1 MIIITIEMKKEIKC
15 SNGSNNNDGNN
26 NINNKTGM

>member
-15 SNGSNNNDGNN
+15 SDGSNNGGNN